1 MPVFRLISEAVQ
13 RHPTQPVDK
22 FGQILNQSR
31 EIRFPLIVAFV
42 HVKRPLDFDL
52 QRMTLRAR
60 MPVMPRREPARVGRV
75 DRNGEAA
82 FDEEAAGGLDELW
95 GAGCAVAV
103 PQHDVGPTPLARR
116 IASRR
121 HRMAIDE

>member
-13 RHPTQPVDK
+13 RDPTQPVDK
-22 FGQILNQSR
+22 FGQVLNQSR

-60 MPVMPRREPARVGRV
+60 IPVVPVVNPPA
-75 DRNGEAA
+75 
-82 FDEEAAGGLDELW
+82 
-95 GAGCAVAV
+95 
-103 PQHDVGPTPLARR
+103 
-116 IASRR
+116 
-121 HRMAIDE
+121 